1 MSASVKCGVIVNACV
16 SSSVGASVKYK
27 YVSVSVKCKCEC
39 ECDELVMARNLLHH
53 ISKNVFGLRAD
64 YRRDEV
70 RGTGRQSFI
79 QSAYGT
85 RR

>member
-1 MSASVKCGVIVNACV
+1 M
-16 SSSVGASVKYK
+16 GASVKYK